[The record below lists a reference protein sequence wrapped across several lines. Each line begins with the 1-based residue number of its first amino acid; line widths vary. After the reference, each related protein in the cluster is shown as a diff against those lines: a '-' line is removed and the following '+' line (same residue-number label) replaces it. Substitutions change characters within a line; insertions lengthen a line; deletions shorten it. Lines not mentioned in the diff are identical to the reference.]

1 MPLKKRPLSPHLQV
15 YNPQI
20 TSVLS
25 ILHRITGVILALGSL
40 LLLWVLVSLSMGEQS
55 FAATSIYLASPIAK
69 LALIGYSA
77 CLMYHLFNGIRH
89 LFWDVGK
96 GFEMA
101 SVNRSGYAVIVLAL
115 LATAVIWWLASSS
128 GGAP

>member
-1 MPLKKRPLSPHLQV
+1 MSAHKRPLSPHLQV

-40 LLLWVLVSLSMGEQS
+40 GLLWILVSLSLGEPS
-55 FAATSIYLASPIAK
+55 FAATAIYLASPFGK
-69 LALIGYSA
+69 LILMAYTA

-89 LFWDVGK
+89 LFWDAGK
-96 GFEMA
+96 GFGIGT
-101 SVNRSGYAVIVLAL
+101 VYRSGYAVIVLAL
-115 LATAVIWWLASSS
+115 GSTAAIWWLAATS
-128 GGAP
+128 GVTP

>member
-1 MPLKKRPLSPHLQV
+1 
-15 YNPQI
+15 
-20 TSVLS
+20 
-25 ILHRITGVILALGSL
+25 
-40 LLLWVLVSLSMGEQS
+40 MGEQS
-55 FAATSIYLASPIAK
+55 FATTSVFLASPVAK
-69 LALIGYSA
+69 LALMGYTA

-115 LATAVIWWLASSS
+115 LATAVIWWLASSP

>member
-20 TSVLS
+20 TSVMS
-25 ILHRITGVILALGSL
+25 ILHRMTGVILALGSL
-40 LLLWVLVSLSMGEQS
+40 LLLWILVSLSMGEQS
-55 FAATSIYLASPIAK
+55 FATTSFFLASPIAK
-69 LALIGYSA
+69 LALMGYTA

-96 GFEMA
+96 GFDIPT
-101 SVNRSGYAVIVLAL
+101 VYRSGYAVIVLSL
-115 LATAVIWWLASSS
+115 LSTAIIWWLATSS

>member
-20 TSVLS
+20 TSVMS
-25 ILHRITGVILALGSL
+25 ILHRISGVILALGSL
-40 LLLWVLVSLSMGEQS
+40 FLLWILVSLSMGEQS
-55 FAATSIYLASPIAK
+55 FATTSVFLASPVAK
-69 LALIGYSA
+69 LALMGYTA

-96 GFEMA
+96 GFDIPT
-101 SVNRSGYAVIVLAL
+101 VYRSGYAVIVLSL
-115 LATAVIWWLASSS
+115 LSTAIIWWLASSS

>member
-20 TSVLS
+20 TSVMS

-40 LLLWVLVSLSMGEQS
+40 FLLWILVSLSMGEQS
-55 FAATSIYLASPIAK
+55 FATTSVFLATPIAK
-69 LALIGYSA
+69 LALMGYTA

-89 LFWDVGK
+89 LFWDIGK
-96 GFEMA
+96 GFDIPT
-101 SVNRSGYAVIVLAL
+101 VYRSGYAVIVLSL
-115 LATAVIWWLASSS
+115 LSTAIIWWLATSS
-128 GGAP
+128 GGVA

>member
-20 TSVLS
+20 TSVMS
-25 ILHRITGVILALGSL
+25 ILHRMTGVILALGSL
-40 LLLWVLVSLSMGEQS
+40 LLLWILVSLSMGEQS
-55 FAATSIYLASPIAK
+55 FAATSVFLASPIAK
-69 LALIGYSA
+69 LALMGYTA

-96 GFEMA
+96 GFDIPT
-101 SVNRSGYAVIVLAL
+101 VYRSGYAVIVLSL
-115 LATAVIWWLASSS
+115 LSTAIIWWLATSS